1 MKPLPLCLQVAS
13 GLVLRRAHKTNPG
26 EEKEHSKYAVNEQGF
41 NIHFAAGTGDKQY
54 CSIYETRN
62 SQDSK

>member
-1 MKPLPLCLQVAS
+1 MKPLSLCLRAS
-13 GLVLRRAHKTNPG
+13 GLVLSRAHKTNSG

-41 NIHFAAGTGDKQY
+41 KIHFAAGAGDKQY

-62 SQDSK
+62 AQDSK